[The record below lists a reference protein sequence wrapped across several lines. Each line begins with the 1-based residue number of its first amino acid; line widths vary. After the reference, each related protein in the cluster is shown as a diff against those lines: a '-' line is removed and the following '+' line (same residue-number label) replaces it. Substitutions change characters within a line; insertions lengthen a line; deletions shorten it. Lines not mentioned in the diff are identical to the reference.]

1 MSPKLT
7 RTFAIILI
15 SAAILGWV
23 ISLSGTLL
31 VWGYRPRVTQAAVSQ
46 VKVIRASLELTTA
59 GLGVT
64 QKSLSAV
71 VGGLE
76 GLQATV
82 NTTAETVKATTPF
95 LESLIGVAENSLP
108 AAIDAV
114 QKSVDTAQ
122 DGAKVIDN
130 VLRAISAIPI
140 FNGRYN
146 PTTPLD
152 QALDNVSEGLAAL
165 PENFAKMSDS
175 LSSTRDGINAVEE
188 GITSMAAD
196 IGEITASLKEAQQ
209 IISDYQETAETV
221 LNFLNAWEDRIP
233 QLITILAVIFTVFFI
248 WIAATQ
254 LGLLLQGLQLYRGR
268 EEAVSGQRSAVSD
281 QQSVISDKKSNI

>member
-23 ISLSGTLL
+23 ISLGGTLL
-31 VWGYRPRVTQAAVSQ
+31 VWGYRPRATQAAVSQ
-46 VKVIRASLELTTA
+46 VKVLRAGLELTTA
-59 GLGVT
+59 GLEVT
-64 QKSLSAV
+64 QKSLTAV
-71 VGGLE
+71 VSGLE

-108 AAIDAV
+108 TAVEAV

-130 VLRAISAIPI
+130 VLRAISAIPLL
-140 FNGRYN
+140 NGRYN

-152 QALDNVSEGLAAL
+152 EALDNVSQGLAAL

-175 LSSTRDGINAVEE
+175 LSSARDGINAVED
-188 GITSMAAD
+188 GITNMAAD
-196 IGEITASLKEAQQ
+196 IGAITASLQEAQT
-209 IISDYQETAETV
+209 IIGDYLETAEMV
-221 LNFLNAWEDRIP
+221 LDFLKAWENRIP
-233 QLITILAVIFTVFFI
+233 QLITILAVIFTIFFV

-254 LGLLLQGLQLYRGR
+254 LGLLLQGLQLYHNQQV
-268 EEAVSGQRSAVSD
+268 EARDQRSEASSQGSQTGD
-281 QQSVISDKKSNI
+281 PPQA